1 MPLNYSKWD
10 QLELSDDSDI
20 EGHPNVDKRSLIR
33 WKQRDIHE
41 KREQRKQRIHD
52 LQSRLEL
59 SKVLNPR
66 IEKIISEVQAEG
78 KERFSSI
85 TEQLKVN
92 PSSDKPPGD
101 APNQPTYDMMLHE
114 LMLQVWNGVKESGT
128 TPEDPNLSDKLIAG
142 LRDALKKQHEDDVQN
157 QKDLETEL
165 KEQKKHITSEDVRDG
180 FDASNISHKP
190 SVDPTVM
197 TQPLVPKKKVETIEV
212 LNPKGKE
219 KAAEASTSASTSAT
233 ATATVDYDDD
243 DDNEPLPELTPALT
257 EFAQLPMGNFEVAFK
272 FIQSHHEVF
281 VPGATD
287 ALLLAGF
294 RAQMKGQSKYAKQCV
309 NRSLML
315 QYCEKLGRDGVAI
328 FFQRMLSDNPLST
341 SGKRLPA
348 NAMPRAVFEKDVND
362 TYNTICDRAAKAKEE
377 DAKAGTRETIQLMC
391 EEPGTEIQFNV
402 PDGPPPENITL
413 EGEGIEHLDPVQ
425 VRAALMRRWEIF
437 QAFTPEMQR
446 ALKNQSLEQ
455 VNIQLEKMEVADG
468 EEVVKLLDASGILS
482 FASTDI
488 RDETQGGDGKQS
500 EDSGPA
506 PDPE

>member
-66 IEKIISEVQAEG
+66 IEQIISDVQAEG

-92 PSSDKPPGD
+92 PSPDKPAGD

-114 LMLQVWNGVKESGT
+114 LMLQVWNSVKDSGT
-128 TPEDPNLSDKLIAG
+128 TAEDSNLSDKLIAG
-142 LRDALKKQHEDDVQN
+142 LRDALKKQHEDDIQN
-157 QKDLETEL
+157 QKDLEVEL
-165 KEQKKHITSEDVRDG
+165 KEQKKHITSDDVRDG
-180 FDASNISHKP
+180 FVASNISHKP
-190 SVDPTVM
+190 SPDPTVM

-219 KAAEASTSASTSAT
+219 KAVEAPPLASTSAA
-233 ATATVDYDDD
+233 ADDDDDD
-243 DDNEPLPELTPALT
+243 DDNEPLPELTSTLAD
-257 EFAQLPMGNFEVAFK
+257 FAQLPLGDFDAAFK

-281 VPGATD
+281 VHGATD

-294 RAQMKGQSKYAKQCV
+294 RAQMKGQAKYAKQCV

-315 QYCEKLGRDGVAI
+315 QYCEKLGRDGVSI
-328 FFQRMLSDNPLST
+328 FFQR
-341 SGKRLPA
+341 GKRLPA
-348 NAMPRAVFEKDVND
+348 SAMPRAVFEKDVND
-362 TYNTICDRAAKAKEE
+362 TYSTICERAAKAKEE
-377 DAKAGTRETIQLMC
+377 DERAGTRETIQLMC

-425 VRAALMRRWEIF
+425 VREALMRRWEIF
-437 QAFTPEMQR
+437 QAFSPEMQQ

-455 VNIQLEKMEVADG
+455 VNVQLEKMEVADG